1 MNVTIW
7 NSQSKVEKLYVNPT
21 IEFEFLSRH
30 QILSLKLNNDRYPIA
45 HYKETFFDCSYPIF
59 KDSFNL
65 LSVPDSCEYVI
76 DVPYRDD
83 PDEDRSKDKVRVKD
97 FQGFNEKEWDKE
109 HAK

>member
-45 HYKETFFDCSYPIF
+45 HYKETFFLIRALHDNSLISNCLLLLQM
-59 KDSFNL
+59 L
-65 LSVPDSCEYVI
+65 LS
-76 DVPYRDD
+76 
-83 PDEDRSKDKVRVKD
+83 ED
-97 FQGFNEKEWDKE
+97 
-109 HAK
+109 